1 MDLGAA
7 ANFAKEEAAKSQHT
21 RTGSSVSS
29 DLLNDEFDP
38 RAPERLDT
46 DKPSEF
52 GDFEAAFS
60 GSQPQPPKDGFAD
73 FTSAFVPDQP
83 TQVVF

>member
-29 DLLNDEFDP
+29 DPLNDDFDP
-38 RAPERLDT
+38 RAPEQLDAG
-46 DKPSEF
+46 KPSEF
-52 GDFEAAFS
+52 GDFEAAFG
-60 GSQPQPPKDGFAD
+60 GSQPQQPGDGFAD
-73 FTSAFVPDQP
+73 FTSEFVPDKP
-83 TQVVF
+83 TEVVF